1 MSNRTGRIY
10 RQKGSNNWWIDYSH
24 RGKRHR
30 ESSRSHRKA
39 DAQALLRKRLG
50 EIGAGT
56 FIGPDAERTT
66 FKELTEGLIT
76 NYAVNG
82 QRSVDRA
89 RGCIARLGEFFGEE
103 DRAIDI
109 TTDRLDR
116 YVLHRQ
122 EAGAAL
128 ATIQR
133 ELAILRRAFRLA
145 VRAGKVQRVPVFPTL
160 TIQNARKG
168 FLDGE
173 TLEKV
178 IEELPEPLRPVVR
191 FGAFTGWRKG
201 EILSLTWS
209 QVDFDAGVIRLEP
222 GTTKN
227 QEGREF
233 PFRVLPP
240 LVELLEERRELTRAL
255 ERERGE
261 IIPHVF
267 HRDGNPVRSMRR
279 AWNGA
284 CRRAGVPEAI
294 FHDLRRT
301 AVRNLERAGV
311 PRSVAMKLT
320 GHKTE
325 AVYRRYAI
333 ADAASLAEGVEKLAK
348 LHAAGNGEARQVIAI
363 ESAMA

>member
-1 MSNRTGRIY
+1 
-10 RQKGSNNWWIDYSH
+10 
-24 RGKRHR
+24 
-30 ESSRSHRKA
+30 
-39 DAQALLRKRLG
+39 
-50 EIGAGT
+50 
-56 FIGPDAERTT
+56 
-66 FKELTEGLIT
+66 
-76 NYAVNG
+76 VNG
-82 QRSVDRA
+82 QRSIDRA
-89 RGCIARLGEFFGEE
+89 RGCIARLAEFFGE

-116 YVLHRQ
+116 YVLCRQ
-122 EAGAAL
+122 EAGVAL

-145 VRAGKVQRVPVFPTL
+145 VRTGKILRAPVFPTL
-160 TIQNARKG
+160 TIKNARQG
-168 FLDGE
+168 FVDGE
-173 TLEKV
+173 ALEKV
-178 IEELPEPLRPVVR
+178 LHELPEPLRPVVR
-191 FGAFTGWRKG
+191 FGAFTGWRKE
-201 EILSLTWS
+201 EILSLRWA
-209 QVDFDAGVIRLEP
+209 QVDFGVGVIRLEP

-240 LVELLEERRELTRAL
+240 LAQLLEERRELTRAL

-267 HRDGNPVRSMRR
+267 HRDGSPIRSMRR
-279 AWNGA
+279 AWNAA
-284 CRRAGVPEAI
+284 CRRAGVPDAI

-333 ADAASLAEGVEKLAK
+333 ADAAALAEGVEKLAR
-348 LHAAGNGEARQVIAI
+348 LHATRAAEPRQVVPIG
-363 ESAMA
+363 SAMA

>member
-1 MSNRTGRIY
+1 MSTGTGRVY
-10 RQKGSNNWWIDYSH
+10 QQNGSRKWWIDYSY
-24 RGKRHR
+24 RGKRYR
-30 ESSRSHRKA
+30 ESSGSHRKGV
-39 DAQALLRKRLG
+39 AQALLRKRLG

-66 FKELTEGLIT
+66 FEDLAEGLLT

-82 QRSVDRA
+82 QRSIDRA
-89 RGCIARLGEFFGEE
+89 RGCIGRLRQFFG
-103 DRAIDI
+103 DYRAVDI
-109 TTDRLDR
+109 TADRLDR
-116 YVLHRQ
+116 YVLFRQ
-122 EAGAAL
+122 EAGVSL

-145 VRAGKVQRVPVFPTL
+145 VKAGKVQRSPEFPTL
-160 TIQNARKG
+160 RINNARQG

-173 TLEKV
+173 TLERV
-178 IEELPEPLRPVVR
+178 MEQLPEPLRGVVR
-191 FGAFTGWRKG
+191 FSAFTGWRKG
-201 EILSLTWS
+201 EILSLTWA
-209 QVDFDAGVIRLEP
+209 QVDFGAGVIRLEP

-240 LVELLEERRELTRAL
+240 LVELLEAQRERTREL
-255 ERERGE
+255 ERETGQ
-261 IIPHVF
+261 IISHVF
-267 HRDGNPVRSMRR
+267 HRDGEPIRSLRR
-279 AWNGA
+279 AWNAA
-284 CRRAGVPEAI
+284 CLRAGVPDAI

-333 ADAASLAEGVEKLAK
+333 ADAAALAEGVEKLAR
-348 LHAAGNGEARQVIAI
+348 LHATRSAEPRKVVPIG
-363 ESAMA
+363 SAMA